1 MMHSSSLQSL
11 SSLSLFALH
20 ARKEFSILLSARDD
34 VMMNIDY
41 NFSLGCT
48 KTLNKKKWQKKRKKK
63 KKNHKNGEHT
73 IRPVALVGGG
83 GVRSRRFCFI
93 VVVVV
98 KKIIIGVECVY
109 YVVEEVSL
117 FEECDKKRG
126 EYVRR

>member
-1 MMHSSSLQSL
+1 M
-11 SSLSLFALH
+11 
-20 ARKEFSILLSARDD
+20 K
-34 VMMNIDY
+34 NP
-41 NFSLGCT
+41 
-48 KTLNKKKWQKKRKKK
+48 KQKKQRKKHKERKSADEDKEK
-63 KKNHKNGEHT
+63 KHQTNKQNGEHT
-73 IRPVALVGGG
+73 IRPVALVGGV

>member
-1 MMHSSSLQSL
+1 MFQ
-11 SSLSLFALH
+11 F
-20 ARKEFSILLSARDD
+20 R
-34 VMMNIDY
+34 VY
-41 NFSLGCT
+41 
-48 KTLNKKKWQKKRKKK
+48 KTLNKKKRHRERKSAEEEDEDTKKK
-63 KKNHKNGEHT
+63 HQRNKQNGEHT
-73 IRPVALVGGG
+73 IRPVALVGGV